1 MNPFDFQQ
9 PADVDAVLAALA
21 APGARPVAGGT
32 NLLDLM
38 KEGVMKPSSLVDIN
52 PIAGL
57 DAIAE
62 DGTGLRLGAL
72 ARNADTAYHPLVQ
85 ERYPLLAAAILAGA
99 SPQLRNMAT
108 NGGNLLQRTR
118 CVYFYDVG
126 TPCNKREP
134 GTGCPAKA
142 GLNRQLA
149 ILGTSAQCIATHP
162 SDMCVALRAL
172 DATVHVRAANGE
184 RSIPFADFHRLPG
197 DTPDVDSTLQP
208 GELITHITLPDARRF
223 AQRFDYVKVRDRLS
237 YAFALVSVA
246 AALDLAADGTV
257 RAARIALGG
266 VAHKPWRVEEA
277 EALLVGRPAGET
289 AFEQA
294 AERILRGARGYGQN
308 DFKIPLAQNAIV
320 LALTAAAQKGDRQ
333 KGDRQ

>member
-1 MNPFDFQQ
+1 MNPFAFTQA
-9 PADVDAVLAALA
+9 ADVDAALAALA
-21 APGARPVAGGT
+21 GPGARPVAGGT

-57 DAIAE
+57 DAIEE
-62 DGTGLRLGAL
+62 DGAGLRLGAL

-149 ILGTSAQCIATHP
+149 ILGTSTQCIATHP

-197 DTPDVDSTLQP
+197 DTPDVDSTLRP

-277 EALLVGRPAGET
+277 EALLTGQPASEA

-308 DFKIPLAQNAIV
+308 DFKIPLAKNAIV
-320 LALTAAAQKGDRQ
+320 QALTAAARKGDRQ
-333 KGDRQ
+333 